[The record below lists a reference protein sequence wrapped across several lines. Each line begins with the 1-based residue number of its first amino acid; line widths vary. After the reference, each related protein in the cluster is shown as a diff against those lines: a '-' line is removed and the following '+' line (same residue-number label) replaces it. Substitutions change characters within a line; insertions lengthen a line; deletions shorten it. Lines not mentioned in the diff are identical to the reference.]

1 MMMSTYSLGMAW
13 SGSGTQRI
21 LLMVAIGEWS
31 VHDDDHHHHHYEDDF
46 DDYGVD
52 LSIINIATGETSQA
66 ITPFHFLDNSYFHH
80 SITFI
85 TR

>member
-31 VHDDDHHHHHYEDDF
+31 VHDDDHHHHYEDDF

-52 LSIINIATGETSQA
+52 LSIIKKGRVVIIFKKRLALNVST
-66 ITPFHFLDNSYFHH
+66 
-80 SITFI
+80 
-85 TR
+85 